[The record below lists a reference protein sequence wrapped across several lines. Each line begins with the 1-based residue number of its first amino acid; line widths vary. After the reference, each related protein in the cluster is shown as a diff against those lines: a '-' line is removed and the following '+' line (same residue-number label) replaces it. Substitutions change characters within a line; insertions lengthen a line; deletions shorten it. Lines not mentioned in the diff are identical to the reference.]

1 MRLRNR
7 HLRTTLVGYL
17 FAAPAILGLVLWV
30 IGPMIASLV
39 LSFTDWN
46 VLTTPR
52 WIGLTNYVRLFTTDP
67 FFRKSLLVTG
77 YFAVANIAMTILYAF
92 LLALLLNQ
100 DIKGKAA
107 FRSIYYLPTIVPVVA
122 SSLLW
127 LWLYNPDFG
136 LFNVI
141 LRELHLRRS
150 LWLVDEKLVI
160 PSLVLMSVWGTSG
173 NTIVIFLAGL
183 QGVPRQLL
191 EAVEIDGGNW
201 WHKLRSVTLPM
212 ISPVIFFNLVIGLIF
227 SFQIFTQ
234 AYIMTNGGPNNA
246 SLFYV
251 FLLYREGFLRNNL
264 GGAAALAW
272 ILFLI
277 VSALTVLIFRSARQW
292 VYYEAEVK

>member
-1 MRLRNR
+1 M
-7 HLRTTLVGYL
+7 
-17 FAAPAILGLVLWV
+17 
-30 IGPMIASLV
+30 ASLV

-46 VLTTPR
+46 VLTQPR

-67 FFRKSLLVTG
+67 FFRKSLMVTV
-77 YFAVANIAMTILYAF
+77 YFAVANIALTILYAF

-100 DIKGKAA
+100 DLKGKAA

-136 LFNVI
+136 LFNAI
-141 LRELHLRRS
+141 LRELRLPRS
-150 LWLVDEKLVI
+150 LWLAGEKTVI
-160 PSLVLMSVWGTSG
+160 PSIVLMSVWGGSG

-212 ISPVIFFNLVIGLIF
+212 ISPVIFFNLVVGLIF

-234 AYIMTNGGPNNA
+234 AYVMTNGGPNNA

-292 VYYEAEVK
+292 VYYEGEAK